1 MLQQVEVL
9 SWEIFNTDIVDEYII
24 KWYILFNDISLNDIK
39 YLVGKGKNMPRKDSI
54 DLGELTDSAFYI
66 LCSVIEEKHGYLIM
80 KTIEELTNG
89 EVTIGPASLYTTLKK
104 LLSAGLVELY
114 DTGEQNKKIYKITD
128 LGCKMLEKEIQRKKQ
143 MVAFAEHFL
152 K

>member
-1 MLQQVEVL
+1 
-9 SWEIFNTDIVDEYII
+9 
-24 KWYILFNDISLNDIK
+24 
-39 YLVGKGKNMPRKDSI
+39 MPRKDSI

-128 LGCKMLEKEIQRKKQ
+128 LGCKMLQKEIQRKKQ
-143 MVAFAEHFL
+143 MVVFAEYFL